1 MVTWIPL
8 EMSMLRRSL
17 RTQALIQELG
27 NLDNE
32 DSNDSQDTQDTP
44 LKSKTNTLDG
54 RTCWNAIVF
63 EQKQSTG
70 IVLL

>member
-44 LKSKTNTLDG
+44 LNQRLTHL
-54 RTCWNAIVF
+54 
-63 EQKQSTG
+63 TG
-70 IVLL
+70 EHAGMLLLLNKNSQLE

>member
-44 LKSKTNTLDG
+44 LNQRLTHL
-54 RTCWNAIVF
+54 
-63 EQKQSTG
+63 TG
-70 IVLL
+70 EHGVLLFLNKNSQLE

>member
-1 MVTWIPL
+1 
-8 EMSMLRRSL
+8 MSMLRRSL

-54 RTCWNAIVF
+54 RTCYCF
-63 EQKQSTG
+63 
-70 IVLL
+70 